1 MSILNSQDRNHNIEL
16 APELIRLAQ
25 GRANRYGVP
34 FQQELARLIAEEAVM
49 AIDPEEELV
58 LENDAAMNQSDAL
71 AASLG
76 VNDIVVSGHRIDVR
90 VLSAGNEVSISRAL
104 VGSQYLSAGSL
115 LVRLEELTNRGAIV
129 GYLASGNWLKA
140 EDGLRDAQQ
149 ITTQVDLNENFDLL
163 ATLKEIVRKPVFN
176 LPVAAKLGDLKSEVD
191 KLINDRNALIVARQK
206 QIFAFLCANW
216 SDEMLELV
224 ESVGFKLNNGKVGK
238 VLRNT
243 SEWNA
248 SVERVAEKLSGQ
260 FKKLSRDEIAAQ
272 VRAQGERFGAQSS
285 PLFRKELLQ
294 ALAGA
299 EMARLGQS
307 SKAETVFARVLSGV
321 AAAEAV
327 KQLVNNSVAVDLA
340 LNIKKQRQAVSGFV
354 AATAEEIGQAFQQ
367 LALQPAYATHSSSY
381 SGVESINEALALLE
395 VSELAEKVKACEA
408 EITQF

>member
-90 VLSAGNEVSISRAL
+90 VLSAGDEVSISRAL
-104 VGSQYLSAGSL
+104 IGSQYLSAGSL
-115 LVRLEELTNRGAIV
+115 LVRLEELTNSGAIV

-149 ITTQVDLNENFDLL
+149 ITTRVELSENFDLL
-163 ATLKEIVRKPVFN
+163 ATLKEIVQKPVFN

-224 ESVGFKLNNGKVGK
+224 EAVGFKLNNGKVGK

-285 PLFRKELLQ
+285 PAFRKELLQ

-299 EMARLGQS
+299 EVARLGQS

-321 AAAEAV
+321 AAADAV

-367 LALQPAYATHSSSY
+367 LALQPAYATHSSSD

-395 VSELAEKVKACEA
+395 VSELAEKVRACEA